1 MAATQKVVQFPTPAQ
16 APYPAETISQTEL
29 ALLISLRA
37 RLRILNAQVKEN
49 EQSLMRRLETGVP
62 IEPGS
67 HTAALKEHFRRCV
80 AWKYAV
86 VRLATRLGLDGEA
99 YCANV
104 LGNTK
109 PTRTLSLFVA

>member
-1 MAATQKVVQFPTPAQ
+1 MATQKVTPFIPPKQ
-16 APYPAETISQTEL
+16 EPYPAETISQVEL
-29 ALLISLRA
+29 ALLVSLRA
-37 RLRILNAQVKEN
+37 RKRILEAQVKDAD
-49 EQSLMRRLETGVP
+49 QSVMRRLETGVP
-62 IEPGS
+62 VEPGN

-80 AWKYAV
+80 SWKYVV

-109 PTRTLSLFVA
+109 PTRTVTLEVA